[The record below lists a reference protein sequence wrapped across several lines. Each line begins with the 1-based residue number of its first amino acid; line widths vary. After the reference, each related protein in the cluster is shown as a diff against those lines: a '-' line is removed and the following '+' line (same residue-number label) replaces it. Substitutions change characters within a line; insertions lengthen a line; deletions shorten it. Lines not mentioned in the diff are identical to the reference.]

1 MSKKKYFINK
11 KNINSLD
18 KYFLVSN
25 KAILEKEIENIVDN
39 IWSGTGKFEEILKP
53 LCISHLNITWLRR
66 LYIYYFSIKNLKKEY
81 GEIVVEDDFYI
92 LKIFKDEFDLKILS
106 GGKKLDSQFY
116 LENYLQ
122 WVDYSKTNLM
132 KKCYKK
138 LIFFIKKF
146 QKLDIIYLNAGK
158 LEKDFNLLKNTMN
171 ADFIERKNNILNK
184 KDVTFIQKQ
193 VRKNIKNMN
202 VSISKKILERFF
214 EDKLIKFIPDLLSHI
229 YSTAEFIKRRNIKLA
244 IISTPS
250 HDKHLSL
257 FIASKIS
264 KIPCLLLGHGLA
276 GTINP
281 FLDNSHF
288 YNAKISDI
296 EYNYDL
302 ADNLSFKPKWFYE

>member
-116 LENYLQ
+116 LENYLI
-122 WVDYSKTNLM
+122 
-132 KKCYKK
+132 
-138 LIFFIKKF
+138 IF
-146 QKLDIIYLNAGK
+146 
-158 LEKDFNLLKNTMN
+158 
-171 ADFIERKNNILNK
+171 
-184 KDVTFIQKQ
+184 
-193 VRKNIKNMN
+193 
-202 VSISKKILERFF
+202 
-214 EDKLIKFIPDLLSHI
+214 
-229 YSTAEFIKRRNIKLA
+229 
-244 IISTPS
+244 
-250 HDKHLSL
+250 
-257 FIASKIS
+257 
-264 KIPCLLLGHGLA
+264 
-276 GTINP
+276 
-281 FLDNSHF
+281 
-288 YNAKISDI
+288 
-296 EYNYDL
+296 
-302 ADNLSFKPKWFYE
+302 

>member
-1 MSKKKYFINK
+1 MNKKKYLINK

-25 KAILEKEIENIVDN
+25 KSILEKEIGNIVDN

-106 GGKKLDSQFY
+106 GGKKLNSQFY

-122 WVDYSKTNLM
+122 WLDYSQTSL
-132 KKCYKK
+132 
-138 LIFFIKKF
+138 IKKIYIKIF
-146 QKLDIIYLNAGK
+146 YQIKNIQKLDIIYLNAGK
-158 LEKDFNLLKNTMN
+158 LDKDLKLLKNKID
-171 ADFIERKNNILNK
+171 ADFIERRNNILNK
-184 KDVTFIQKQ
+184 EDVKFIKQQ

-202 VSISKKILERFF
+202 VSIPKKILERFF

-229 YSTAEFIKRRNIKLA
+229 YSIVEFIKRRNIKLA
-244 IISTPS
+244 VISTPA

-257 FIASKIS
+257 FIAAKIS
-264 KIPCLLLGHGLA
+264 KIPCLLLGHGLT
-276 GTINP
+276 GVKNP
-281 FLDNSHF
+281 FLNKFHF
-288 YNAKISDI
+288 YNAKISDF
-296 EYNYDL
+296 EHNYAL
-302 ADNLSFKPKWFYE
+302 AENYCFKSKWLYE